1 MPRKTIFIIA
11 SVFFAI
17 LAVVAANIY
26 LSQRAQEVKQ
36 QAQQEVAQ
44 SQAMRGIV
52 VIAKGDIAKG
62 TTLEPDMLDTKLI
75 IKDYLEPRAVQYP
88 ERIVGMVTLVPV
100 SQGEQITFNKLMSPK
115 EVSIS
120 TSLAMSTPVGKRA
133 ISLPVDN
140 LSSLMGMIR
149 TGDHVDVL
157 ATIPVPSADAE
168 GKQTMQPAVVPLFQ
182 DVLVLAI
189 DQQSS
194 PPMPQ
199 APSAASRYGMGGG
212 GGGPAGTPQL
222 ITLALTPQEANI
234 LAFVQEQGKI
244 RLALRS
250 PADSNVEPVQMATWE
265 NLFAYLVP
273 QAVKD
278 KLAAEQEKQ
287 LEEQARATMAIPEPP
302 PKKLREIEIYRGVKK
317 ESIPVSG
324 SHQE

>member
-26 LSQRAQEVKQ
+26 LSQKAQEVKQ
-36 QAQQEVAQ
+36 QAQQEVVQ

-52 VIAKGDIAKG
+52 VIAKGDIPKG

-115 EVSIS
+115 ELSIS
-120 TSLAMSTPVGKRA
+120 TSLAMNTPVGKRA

-149 TGDHVDVL
+149 AGDYVDVL
-157 ATIPVPSADAE
+157 TTIPVPVPDAN
-168 GKQTMQPAVVPLFQ
+168 GQQAMQPAVVPLFQ
-182 DVLVLAI
+182 NVLVLAV

-194 PPMPQ
+194 
-199 APSAASRYGMGGG
+199 APVETQPSSRYSGGG
-212 GGGPAGTPQL
+212 GGGGGGIPQL
-222 ITLALTPQEANI
+222 ITLALTPQEASL

-244 RLALRS
+244 RLSLRS
-250 PADSNVEPVQMATWE
+250 PADSNIEPVQMATWE
-265 NLFAYLVP
+265 NLFSYLVP
-273 QAVKD
+273 QELKN
-278 KLAAEQEKQ
+278 KLAAEAEQQLQEKAQ
-287 LEEQARATMAIPEPP
+287 TPEQPPEVA
-302 PKKLREIEIYRGVKK
+302 PKKPREIEIYRGLKK
-317 ESIPVSG
+317 ETMPVS
-324 SHQE
+324 SAQ

>member
-26 LSQRAQEVKQ
+26 LSQKAQEVKQ
-36 QAQQEVAQ
+36 QAQREVAQ

-52 VIAKGDIAKG
+52 VVAKGDIPKG

-88 ERIVGMVTLVPV
+88 ERIVGMVTLVPI

-115 EVSIS
+115 ELSTS
-120 TSLAMSTPVGKRA
+120 TSLAMNTPVGKRA

-149 TGDHVDVL
+149 AGDYVDVL
-157 ATIPVPSADAE
+157 ATIPVPTQEAD
-168 GKQTMQPAVVPLFQ
+168 GKQAMQPAVVPLFQ
-182 DVLVLAI
+182 NVLVLAV
-189 DQQSS
+189 DQQAGA
-194 PPMPQ
+194 PVPQ
-199 APSAASRYGMGGG
+199 AQSSSRYAGGG
-212 GGGPAGTPQL
+212 GGGGGIPQL
-222 ITLALTPQEANI
+222 ITLALTPQEANL

-250 PADSNVEPVQMATWE
+250 PADSNIEPVQMATWE
-265 NLFAYLVP
+265 NLFSYLVP
-273 QAVKD
+273 QELKN

-287 LEEQARATMAIPEPP
+287 LQEQAQAQEQPGAVS
-302 PKKLREIEIYRGVKK
+302 KKTREIEIYRGLKK
-317 ESIPVSG
+317 ETMPVS
-324 SHQE
+324 SAQ